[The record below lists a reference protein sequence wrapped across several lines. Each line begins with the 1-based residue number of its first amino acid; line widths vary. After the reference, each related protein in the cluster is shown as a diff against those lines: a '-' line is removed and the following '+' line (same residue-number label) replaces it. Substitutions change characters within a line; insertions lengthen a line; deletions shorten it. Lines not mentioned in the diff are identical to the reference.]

1 LVGVMRLVAQV
12 KLFSVRDKP
21 SKIAYQ
27 QAAAPMSARTG
38 VVNRPFKQMVAADAA
53 ATSLLSLCY
62 LKTSL
67 SFGMAKLGALR
78 KACLF
83 LLDGKL

>member
-1 LVGVMRLVAQV
+1 
-12 KLFSVRDKP
+12 
-21 SKIAYQ
+21 
-27 QAAAPMSARTG
+27 MSARTG
-38 VVNRPFKQMVAADAA
+38 VVNRPFKQMVAAEAA

-67 SFGMAKLGALR
+67 SFGMVKPGALR